1 MVEVRE
7 TLERSMPV
15 RVVRPTRAV
24 SGVVSMAVKRS
35 VIRGW
40 QSMML
45 FLVV

>member
-15 RVVRPTRAV
+15 KVVRPTRAV
-24 SGVVSMAVKRS
+24 IGAVSMAVKRS
-35 VIRGW
+35 VARGW
-40 QSMML
+40 QSMLL